1 MQISSSELIT
11 LTNELGASG
20 RFIELAR
27 NGQLV
32 AVSEA
37 IWDRVRITKE
47 IADVEGKLRS
57 CNDPARLAAFA
68 IWCSR
73 RKVDFSSRLRDLV
86 AKLEARK
93 SQLLTNL
100 HEVDQR
106 LSQENSSLEWEV
118 DPAPSTSLIPQR
130 LRKKSDPS
138 LVKRNAIIDANPNL
152 PTEEICKTLDDSAR
166 GDEIIEWLP
175 IGWVRNYQVETFLQA
190 YRDPQCRDLVHKM
203 ISVRRHRIPVG
214 RRI

>member
-1 MQISSSELIT
+1 MQISSSDPIT

-20 RFIELAR
+20 KFIELAR

-37 IWDRVRITKE
+37 IRDRVRITKE

-68 IWCSR
+68 IWCST

-86 AKLEARK
+86 VELEARK
-93 SQLLTNL
+93 SQLLTKL
-100 HEVDQR
+100 LEIEQR
-106 LSQENSSLEWEV
+106 LSQENPSLEWEV
-118 DPAPSTSLIPQR
+118 DSGPSTSLVPQR

-138 LVKRNAIIDANPNL
+138 LVKRNAIIDANLNV
-152 PTEEICKTLDDSAR
+152 PTEEICKTLDDAAR

-175 IGWVRNYQVETFLQA
+175 IGWTRNYGVGTFLQA
-190 YRDPQCRDLVHKM
+190 YRHSQCRDLVHRM
-203 ISVRRHRIPVG
+203 ISGRRHPHAYL
-214 RRI
+214 